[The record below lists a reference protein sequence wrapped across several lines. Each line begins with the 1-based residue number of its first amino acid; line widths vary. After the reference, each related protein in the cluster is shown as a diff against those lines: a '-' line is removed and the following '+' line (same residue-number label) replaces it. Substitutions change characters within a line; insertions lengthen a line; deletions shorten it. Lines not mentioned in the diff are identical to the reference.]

1 MATIRQ
7 KLAFNQLVGNGGNV
21 TKAMLSKN
29 PETNKTIYAPATA
42 NTPSKLT
49 NSEGFKELCDEV
61 GLTDNFLTKA
71 LYDDIKAKKKNRK
84 PELELAFKVKGRLKE
99 HEEKPKGNTYNIF
112 IAEQRGRIARR
123 VLARDTGSEGTSS
136 GLPDSNESKV

>member
-7 KLAFNQLVGNGGNV
+7 KLAFEKLVENGGIASR
-21 TKAMLSKN
+21 AMVSIN
-29 PETNKTIYAPATA
+29 PKTNKPIYAQATA
-42 NTPSKLT
+42 QTPSKLT
-49 NSEGFKELCDEV
+49 ESKGFQELCDEV

-99 HEEKPKGNTYNIF
+99 QDEKPKGNTYNIF
-112 IAEQRGRIARR
+112 IAEQRDRIARR
-123 VLARDTGSEGTSS
+123 VLARNAGGEGTF
-136 GLPDSNESKV
+136 D